1 MRGMVASADGT
12 ELRISVNVNTPLSE
26 YADFFLNEA
35 AGVVTIDYT
44 HSGALSGVAETA
56 FSLSF
61 VELAAPSASASQKE
75 LIEIDTYPE
84 DGDVYS
90 ITVNGTTVS
99 YTVTS
104 ADDVIDVR
112 DSLINAINT
121 DAAIN
126 AIVTT
131 NTTSGNLE
139 NAIELVADT
148 PGSTGFTSSVFS
160 MPSAHLV
167 MKAES

>member
-1 MRGMVASADGT
+1 MDENSLSVTQISTAS
-12 ELRISVNVNTPLSE
+12 P
-26 YADFFLNEA
+26 
-35 AGVVTIDYT
+35 
-44 HSGALSGVAETA
+44 GVAE
-56 FSLSF
+56 
-61 VELAAPSASASQKE
+61 KE

-126 AIVTT
+126 AIVTA

-160 MPSAHLV
+160 MPSAHLDEGRAQ
-167 MKAES
+167 MFFYSYTSTIMRRQLLKYKPKLS